1 MNTIDDLAALHRRA
15 ERQETG
21 CGDGV
26 LVWHRW
32 GPSGGPPVLLLHGGS
47 GSWTHWARNIDAL
60 AQAGHAV
67 WVPDLPGFGDSA
79 APPDGH
85 DADVLPAWL
94 ELGLQSLVGDT
105 PVQLVGFSFGALVAG
120 LWADAFP
127 DRVARLVLVGSPC
140 LSAELLPPLDL
151 RRWDAMPAG
160 SARDAVHRHNLLQ
173 LMLDDESS
181 ATALAVALHAANVER
196 DRLRKRR
203 MMLTD
208 ALLPLLPRLRCPLH
222 GIWGARDVLFRH
234 RLPMIGQALAR
245 APRFESLALLPQ
257 AGHWA
262 QFEAADDFNAA
273 LAEALSASGQRA

>member
-181 ATALAVALHAANVER
+181 ATALAVALLSLGDDDVLLIIATTPTASIPTAAPPTTVAIQPFFMR
-196 DRLRKRR
+196 
-203 MMLTD
+203 T
-208 ALLPLLPRLRCPLH
+208 PRLVCTASLRHTFDVSHSQFGSRTANLLRCR
-222 GIWGARDVLFRH
+222 G
-234 RLPMIGQALAR
+234 
-245 APRFESLALLPQ
+245 
-257 AGHWA
+257 
-262 QFEAADDFNAA
+262 
-273 LAEALSASGQRA
+273 SA